1 MLRFKIGP
9 FPVTVYSWFFL
20 SAILLGAHNGFGWR
34 MLVWIL
40 VVFVSVLVHEL
51 GHAVVG
57 RLFGGRPEIR
67 LEAFGGVTFPR
78 LPSPAGP
85 ARQFVLSFAGPVAG
99 LLLGAAAWGLAKA
112 LPPERGSISA
122 WLIAQMIAVSAIWA
136 VFNLLPILPLDGGQ
150 MMLAF
155 IEGVRRRPSVVL
167 ASWIS
172 AVVSLAVAGLVTW
185 ALGPDPFLLL
195 WLGLFAFQ
203 NVQRARAAA
212 VQGAPAE
219 AAVSAPRA
227 DALERADVTA
237 AMDDARNAL
246 QRRDF
251 ASALAAAARLENA
264 GGPYRQAGALRLRAG
279 IELARGDNESAAMFA
294 GQSFSIWQNAD
305 AAVVAARAN
314 LRAGAE
320 DRARNWLRRA
330 LEAGAPPA
338 AVKADPELGSIA

>member
-1 MLRFKIGP
+1 MLRFKVGP
-9 FPVTVYSWFFL
+9 FPVIVYSWFFL

-34 MLVWIL
+34 MLAWIL
-40 VVFVSVLVHEL
+40 IVFVSVLVHEL

-67 LEAFGGVTFPR
+67 LEAFGGVTFPH
-78 LPSPAGP
+78 LPARASP
-85 ARQFVLSFAGPVAG
+85 ARQFVLSFAGPIAG
-99 LLLGAAAWGLAKA
+99 LLLGAAAWGLANV

-122 WLIAQMIAVSAIWA
+122 WLIGHVLSVSLIWA
-136 VFNLLPILPLDGGQ
+136 AFNLLPILPLDGGQ

-155 IEGVRRRPSVVL
+155 IEGVRRKPSVTL

-172 AVVSLAVAGLVTW
+172 VVVSLAVAGLVTW
-185 ALGPDPFLLL
+185 AFGPDPFLLL

-212 VQGAPAE
+212 SQAAPAE
-219 AAVSAPRA
+219 AAAPRE

-237 AMDDARNAL
+237 ATNDARSAL

-251 ASALAAAARLENA
+251 DAALAAAARLENA

-294 GQSFSIWQNAD
+294 GQSYSIWQNAD

-338 AVKADPELGSIA
+338 AVKADPELGSIV